1 MSLSRTV
8 ACVGELLID
17 FVCSDIG
24 TDLSQGENFIKK
36 AGGAPANVACAI
48 SRLGG
53 QAKLAAKVGN
63 DPFGEFLINT
73 VKAEGV
79 DISSVIKAQNQETTL
94 AFVALQKNGERDFS
108 FNWGAHDNL
117 SYDELAK
124 DFVKDSSIIHLGA
137 ALTEGN
143 IVTLY
148 RKLIANA
155 KPHSKLISFDPNF
168 RDALWAGKDQQFFK
182 DLCHEFIADT
192 DILKVSEEEAMM
204 ITGVDSTQS
213 AAMVLHKLGAKMVL
227 ITLGAKG
234 TLISYEGAIEI
245 ISSTAIKSIDS
256 TGAGDA
262 FIGAI
267 LFQIAQQE
275 ELPSQFDALDMV
287 RFANKVGAITCT
299 SMGAIQALPYY
310 HEIK

>member
-1 MSLSRTV
+1 MSLSHNV

-24 TDLSQGENFIKK
+24 TDLSQGDNFIKK

-63 DPFGEFLINT
+63 DPFGDFLINT

-79 DISSVIKAQNQETTL
+79 DISSVIKAQDQATTL
-94 AFVALQKNGERDFS
+94 AFVALQNNGERDFS

-117 SYDELAK
+117 AYEELAE
-124 DFVKDSSIIHLGA
+124 DFVKDSTILHLGA
-137 ALTEGN
+137 ALTDGN

-155 KPHSKLISFDPNF
+155 KNHRKLISFDPNF
-168 RDALWAGKDQQFFK
+168 RDALWDSKDCQSFIK
-182 DLCHEFIADT
+182 LCHEFISDT

-204 ITGVDSTQS
+204 IADATTVQES
-213 AAMVLHKLGAKMVL
+213 ASKLHELGAKMVL
-227 ITLGAKG
+227 ITLGGDG
-234 TLISYEGAIEI
+234 TLLSYQETLEI
-245 ISSTAIKSIDS
+245 IGSIAIKSIDS

-262 FIGAI
+262 FIGAM
-267 LFQIAQQE
+267 LFQIANAG
-275 ELPSQFDALDMV
+275 ELPPITNAIEMV
-287 RFANKVGAITCT
+287 SFANKVGALTCT
-299 SMGAIQALPYY
+299 KMGAIQAIPHKTELS
-310 HEIK
+310 